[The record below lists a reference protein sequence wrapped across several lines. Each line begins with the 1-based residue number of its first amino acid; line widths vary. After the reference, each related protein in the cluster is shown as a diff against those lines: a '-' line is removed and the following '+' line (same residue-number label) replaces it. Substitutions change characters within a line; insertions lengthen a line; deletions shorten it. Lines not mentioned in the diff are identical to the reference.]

1 MISNSDSSQSS
12 HGGYEPSPEGQQKS
26 IETKRQ
32 QLYKEGALRRT
43 EVSPA
48 RLVSALSGED
58 SEESSARQQVAKQQ
72 EEITR
77 LKVSCKVVWCDGGR
91 GGCEAH
97 A

>member
-26 IETKRQ
+26 IEAKRQ

-43 EVSPA
+43 EESPA
-48 RLVSALSGED
+48 RLVSVLSGVD

-77 LKVSCKVVWCDGGR
+77 LKVSRKMGWWWGWWWQGR
-91 GGCEAH
+91 G
-97 A
+97 

>member
-26 IETKRQ
+26 IEAKRQ

-43 EVSPA
+43 EESPA
-48 RLVSALSGED
+48 RLVSALSGVD

-77 LKVSCKVVWCDGGR
+77 LKVSRKMGWWQGR
-91 GGCEAH
+91 G
-97 A
+97 